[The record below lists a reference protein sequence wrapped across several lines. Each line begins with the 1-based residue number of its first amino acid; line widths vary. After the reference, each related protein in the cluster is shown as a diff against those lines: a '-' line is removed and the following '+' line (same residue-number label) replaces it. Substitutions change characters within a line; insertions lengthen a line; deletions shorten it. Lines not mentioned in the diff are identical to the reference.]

1 MLSFEHVRTKRKGQ
15 ELVVEP
21 LKGAL
26 RERALELA
34 AALVSIAH
42 SRVGSTR
49 EELESA
55 FEAIAVGP
63 REKRVFQGLV
73 KLVDDHC
80 EFEAESSLEPIEL
93 RRELFLL
100 SAERRR
106 AGAFERQAVIAE
118 VAARHSVS
126 PDTVEKAM
134 YADLKSAHRLVRC
147 WVPEPEALVFLYERA
162 QVQAVLL
169 RATKV
174 VAEVR
179 CRSADAYRVLFRKLK
194 FRQLLHKI
202 TPLDGGGYRLE
213 IDGPFSLFDSV
224 AKYGLEL
231 ALTLPALEACDE
243 LELSASIRPR
253 EGGAPL
259 TFRYRSGGVSESG
272 EVRLRDEVAELLRAL
287 EGIAGDEGLEVALAE
302 RILELPGLGLCVP
315 DLVLRR
321 RAAGRREHGQ
331 GKGDEVYVE
340 LLGFWSRDSVW
351 KRVEL
356 VERGLTERIVFAV
369 SSRLRVSEEV
379 LDGSESASLY
389 VYKGRINPRALL
401 RTALGLLAAK
411 H

>member
-1 MLSFEHVRTKRKGQ
+1 MLSFEHVRTKRKGH
-15 ELVVEP
+15 EIVVEP

-26 RERALELA
+26 RDRSLELA
-34 AALVSIAH
+34 AALVSVAR
-42 SRVGSTR
+42 SRVGETR
-49 EELESA
+49 EELERA
-55 FEAIAVGP
+55 FDELEVGP

-80 EFEAESSLEPIEL
+80 EFESEASIDPIEL
-93 RRELFLL
+93 RRELFSL

-106 AGAFERQAVIAE
+106 AGNFERGAVVGE
-118 VAARHSVS
+118 VAARHSAT
-126 PDTVEKAM
+126 PTTIEKAI
-134 YADLKSAHRLVRC
+134 YADLKSAHRLVKC
-147 WVPEPEALVFLYERA
+147 EVPDAEGLLSLYERA

-174 VAEVR
+174 TANVR
-179 CRSADAYRVLFRKLK
+179 CRSADAYRELFRKLK

-202 TPLDGGGYRLE
+202 APLDDGGYRLE

-231 ALTLPALEACDE
+231 ALTLPALEACDD
-243 LELSASIRPR
+243 LELSATIRPR

-259 TFRYRSGGVSESG
+259 TFRYRSGGVRESG
-272 EVRLRDEVAELLRAL
+272 EVRVRDEVAELLAAL
-287 EGIAGDEGLEVALAE
+287 EGIASEEGLEVALSE
-302 RILELPGLGLCVP
+302 RILDLPGLGLCVP
-315 DLVLRR
+315 DLVLRSR
-321 RAAGRREHGQ
+321 AKKGRGRAAPE
-331 GKGDEVYVE
+331 EVYVE

-356 VERGLTERIVFAV
+356 VEKGLSERIVFAV

-379 LDGSESASLY
+379 LDDSASASLY

-401 RTALGLLAAK
+401 RSVLGVLGAK
-411 H
+411 R

>member
-15 ELVVEP
+15 ELVIES

-26 RERALELA
+26 RERSLELA
-34 AALVSIAH
+34 AALVSIAR
-42 SRVGSTR
+42 SRIGETR
-49 EELESA
+49 EDLENAFDELE
-55 FEAIAVGP
+55 VGP

-73 KLVDDHC
+73 KLIDDHC
-80 EFEAESSLEPIEL
+80 EFESEASIDPIEL
-93 RRELFLL
+93 RREIFSLA
-100 SAERRR
+100 AERRR
-106 AGAFERQAVIAE
+106 AGSFERAAVVAE
-118 VAARHSVS
+118 VAARHSVTPS
-126 PDTVEKAM
+126 TIEKAI
-134 YADLKSAHRLVRC
+134 YADLKRAHRLVKC
-147 WVPEPEALVFLYERA
+147 EVPDPEALLSLYERA

-174 VAEVR
+174 TADVR

-243 LELSASIRPR
+243 MELTASIRPR

-287 EGIAGDEGLEVALAE
+287 EGIAGEEGLEVALAE

-321 RAAGRREHGQ
+321 RPTGR
-331 GKGDEVYVE
+331 GKKAQGDEVFVE
-340 LLGFWSRDSVW
+340 ILGFWSRDSVW

-356 VERGLTERIVFAV
+356 VERGLSARIVFAV

-379 LDGSESASLY
+379 LDESASASLY
-389 VYKGRINPRALL
+389 VYKGRINPRAIL
-401 RTALGLLAAK
+401 RSVLGVLGAK
-411 H
+411 R